1 MRCDRC
7 DNEATVHE
15 VRIIG
20 GKKTEVHLCQSCAQ
34 ALGIVGKSQT
44 NIAELLTKMVM
55 QPGPTAAAESET
67 VPEAAPTETKSG
79 ACGSC
84 GCTFSEIRKT
94 GLIGCSDCYRV
105 FADQLGPLLERAHE
119 GGTHHL
125 GKTPRRAGGEIDQQY
140 LVLRLRQQLEEAV
153 TAEEYERAASL
164 RDQLR
169 QAERPDLAQQPEG
182 IEGTGE
188 STA

>member
-15 VRIIG
+15 VRIIS
-20 GKKTEVHLCQSCAQ
+20 GKKTEVHLCQTCAQ
-34 ALGIVGKSQT
+34 ALGIVGKSQA

-55 QPGPTAAAESET
+55 QPGPTAAGSET
-67 VPEAAPTETKSG
+67 APEAAPTEPRSG
-79 ACGSC
+79 VCDSC

-125 GKTPRRAGGEIDQQY
+125 GKTPRRAGGEIDRQY

-153 TAEEYERAASL
+153 SAEEYERAATL

-169 QAERPDLAQQPEG
+169 QAERPDLARQSEG
-182 IEGTGE
+182 TEETGE